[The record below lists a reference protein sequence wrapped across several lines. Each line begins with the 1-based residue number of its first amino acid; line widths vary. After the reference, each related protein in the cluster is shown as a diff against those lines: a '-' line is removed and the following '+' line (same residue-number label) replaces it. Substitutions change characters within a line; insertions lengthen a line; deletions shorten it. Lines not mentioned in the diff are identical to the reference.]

1 MTQVL
6 QLCQPLYLLVDL
18 NTMPTANP
26 HPHTWKNCLYWSL
39 KKAGAWRCS
48 TAASSD
54 TLLVAWLKPP
64 GALTP
69 ADPSSWSLR

>member
-1 MTQVL
+1 MWQV
-6 QLCQPLYLLVDL
+6 CQPLRLLVNLD
-18 NTMPTANP
+18 TQRDSHQPP
-26 HPHTWKNCLYWSL
+26 TWKNCRSWSL